1 MKRFMKMFLSP
12 DGGQGGG
19 TAEGQQQTSQ
29 QTQAGQQGTQGQA
42 PPAFD
47 YEKLASLVA
56 GKQTVTEDTV
66 LKSYFKQQGLSE
78 EEMKQAIAAFKK
90 QKAASQPDLGVL
102 QQEIAQAKAQA
113 ANAEIRNAATM
124 EAVSLGIDAKTIPYV
139 LKMVDL
145 SAATGQDGKIDQ
157 AKLKDAI
164 NKVLEDVP
172 QLKPTAA
179 NNHVFQIGGDGGGQ
193 DQNQQQNNEN
203 KIPGKRWNRFNI

>member
-1 MKRFMKMFLSP
+1 MRRFMRMLLAP

-19 TAEGQQQTSQ
+19 GTEPQQKPDGQQQT
-29 QTQAGQQGTQGQA
+29 GQQEPGKQT

-78 EEMKQAIAAFKK
+78 DEMKQAVAAFKQ
-90 QKAASQPDLGVL
+90 QKAASQPDVSAMEK
-102 QQEIAQAKAQA
+102 QIAE
-113 ANAEIRNAATM
+113 ANARVAESTIKNAAIM
-124 EAVSLGIDAKTIPYV
+124 EAVGMGLDARTIPYV
-139 LKMVDL
+139 LKMAEL
-145 SAATGQDGKIDQ
+145 SAVMEQDGKIDQ

-172 QLKPTAA
+172 QLRPAA
-179 NNHVFQIGGDGGGQ
+179 EDNKGFQIGGNGD
-193 DQNQQQNNEN
+193 QQNPPQKQSNAN
-203 KIPGKRWNRFNI
+203 PVPTKRWNRFNS